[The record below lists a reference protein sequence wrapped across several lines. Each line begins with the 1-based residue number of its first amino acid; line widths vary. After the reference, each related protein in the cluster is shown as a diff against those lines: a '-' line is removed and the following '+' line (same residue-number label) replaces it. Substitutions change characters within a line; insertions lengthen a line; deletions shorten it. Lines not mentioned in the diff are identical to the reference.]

1 MPQIKNWITAFRPRT
16 LPLALASIGLG
27 GFLAAFD
34 GHFDWIIFFLASL
47 TTLFL
52 QILSN
57 LSNDYGDAIHG
68 ADHEH
73 RKGPKRAVQAGI
85 ISRDNMRKAIIIV
98 TLLSLASGYELLK
111 FSMGTASTAF
121 WIFLLMGIAAI
132 WAAVKYTA
140 GKNPYGYAGLGDLS
154 VVIFFGFLGVAGSY
168 YLFTGS
174 FKPTILLPALSIGL
188 LATAV
193 LNINNIRDI
202 ESDKIAGKMTIPVRV
217 GKKNA
222 VRYHWALL
230 SIALISALIFT
241 IITYRSPYQYIF
253 LISVP
258 AIIYNAISVERRQGA
273 NEIDPLLKQMA
284 MTSLLFVLSF
294 GLGLLIN

>member
-1 MPQIKNWITAFRPRT
+1 MSQIKHWITAFRPRT

-27 GFLAAFD
+27 SFLAAFD
-34 GHFDWIIFFLASL
+34 KQFDWRIFFLASL

-52 QILSN
+52 QVLSN

-68 ADHEH
+68 ADHAH

-85 ISRDNMRKAIIIV
+85 ISKDSMRKAIIII
-98 TLLSLASGYELLK
+98 TMLSLASGYELLK
-111 FSMGTASTAF
+111 FSIGTTSTAF
-121 WIFLLMGIAAI
+121 WIFLLMGIVAI

-154 VVIFFGFLGVAGSY
+154 VVIFFGFLGVTGSY
-168 YLFTGS
+168 YLYTAS
-174 FKPTILLPALSIGL
+174 FNPVILLPALSMGL

-202 ESDKIAGKMTIPVRV
+202 ESDKMAGKKTIPVRM

-222 VRYHWALL
+222 VRYHWLLL
-230 SIALISALIFT
+230 SIALISAFIFT
-241 IITYRSPYQYIF
+241 IITYRSPYQFIF

-258 AIIYNAISVERRQGA
+258 AIFYNAISIGHRQDA
-273 NEIDPLLKQMA
+273 VEIDPLLKQMA
-284 MTSLLFVLSF
+284 LTSLLFVLSF
-294 GLGLLIN
+294 GFGLLF

>member
-1 MPQIKNWITAFRPRT
+1 MSQIKHWITAFRPRT

-34 GHFDWIIFFLASL
+34 GHFNWIIFFLASL

-68 ADHEH
+68 ADHEY

-98 TLLSLASGYELLK
+98 TMLSLASGYELLK
-111 FSMGTASTAF
+111 FSMGTTSIAF
-121 WIFLLMGIAAI
+121 WIFLLMGIVAI

-222 VRYHWALL
+222 VRYHWVLL

-258 AIIYNAISVERRQGA
+258 AIIYNAISVEQRKDA

-294 GLGLLIN
+294 GLGLLI